1 MISLV
6 VSATIVA
13 LIFGGFYYWARR
25 QGLSATGQAAEDEHG
40 ERRIS
45 LLTEA
50 VAYVGVILLL
60 AGGAV
65 AIGQRW
71 NSIPSGGQVGVL
83 AGAAVFFLLI
93 GIVARR
99 VRDPAMQRLAGV
111 AWFVSVACAAG
122 AVWLAWWK
130 AYGST
135 GPVTVLVGG
144 AVTVYSAVLWR
155 VHRGALQNV
164 ALFAGLIVTIL
175 GIVDYA
181 VDLANGHG
189 GTGSAPAIAGVL
201 PLWAFGLAWAWLGWR
216 RYVEPVWVTIPC
228 GVILALIVPSFAA
241 AHGWGHVGYAIGI
254 ATAAAVMAA
263 SVPLRNVPLLALGAL
278 GMFGYVT
285 SAATHYLQ
293 QSLGYPSALAIA
305 GVLIIGLAILS
316 ARLMRAAHP
325 PRPGRPD
332 AEKPSQA
339 AHPPQPTEPGAEEPS
354 HPDLPKAS

>member
-6 VSATIVA
+6 VSAAIVA

-83 AGAAVFFLLI
+83 AGAAAFFLLI

-99 VRDPAMQRLAGV
+99 VRDPAIQRLAGV
-111 AWFVSVACAAG
+111 VWFLSVACVAG

-144 AVTVYSAVLWR
+144 AVTVYSAALWR
-155 VHRGALQNV
+155 VRRGALQNV

-228 GVILALIVPSFAA
+228 GVILALIVPAFAA
-241 AHGWGHVGYAIGI
+241 AHGWGHAGYAIGI

-278 GMFGYVT
+278 AMFGYVT

-305 GVLIIGLAILS
+305 GVLIIALAILS

-325 PRPGRPD
+325 PRPGQPD
-332 AEKPSQA
+332 AEQPSHG

>member
-6 VSATIVA
+6 VSAAIVA

-60 AGGAV
+60 AGGTV

-71 NSIPSGGQVGVL
+71 NSIPSWGQVSVL
-83 AGAAVFFLLI
+83 AGAATLFLLI
-93 GIVARR
+93 GIVVRR
-99 VRDPAMQRLAGV
+99 VREPAIQRLTGV
-111 AWFVSVACAAG
+111 VWFLSVACVAG

-144 AVTVYSAVLWR
+144 AVTLYSVALWQVR
-155 VHRGALQNV
+155 RGALQNV

-175 GIVDYA
+175 GIVDYV
-181 VDLANGHG
+181 VDLVNGHG
-189 GTGSAPAIAGVL
+189 GTGSAPAITGVL

-241 AHGWGHVGYAIGI
+241 AHGWGHVGYVIGI

-263 SVPLRNVPLLALGAL
+263 SVPLRNVPLLALGGLA
-278 GMFGYVT
+278 MFGYVT

-305 GVLIIGLAILS
+305 GVLVIGLAILS

-325 PRPGRPD
+325 LKPSLPD
-332 AEKPSQA
+332 AEKPSHA
-339 AHPPQPTEPGAEEPS
+339 AHPPQPTEPGEEESS
-354 HPDLPKAS
+354 HPGLPKAS